1 MEECLRQGGLA
12 AEAGEV
18 PVGAVVVHGGR
29 LLASGHNSSIQL
41 HDPTAHAEIV
51 ALRRAGAR
59 LGNYRL
65 AGAELFVTVEPCL
78 MCVGAALQARV
89 GRIVYGCRD
98 PKGGALGSVADFS
111 AHPALNH
118 RLVVTGGVR
127 EEESRRLL
135 QEFFRTKRE

>member
-1 MEECLRQGGLA
+1 
-12 AEAGEV
+12 
-18 PVGAVVVHGGR
+18 
-29 LLASGHNSSIQL
+29 
-41 HDPTAHAEIV
+41 
-51 ALRRAGAR
+51 
-59 LGNYRL
+59 
-65 AGAELFVTVEPCL
+65 